1 MPIGGLQI
9 LLALKRI
16 ALIEAGFV
24 INERDGQ
31 ATLRGFHLTCL
42 VQAKTFSQIMR
53 AADVKSLVCFGSQ
66 HINIVH
72 SYFTGRV
79 YSPTG

>member
-1 MPIGGLQI
+1 
-9 LLALKRI
+9 
-16 ALIEAGFV
+16 
-24 INERDGQ
+24 
-31 ATLRGFHLTCL
+31 

-79 YSPTG
+79 CSPTG